1 MHNPS
6 LRSYPRKQPARVIP
20 NLRRESILEWLES
33 SGRMMPREKE
43 ERELKRDEEAE
54 ITDLIAGDDGF
65 EEEDDDDD
73 DDDDALDLDD

>member
-1 MHNPS
+1 
-6 LRSYPRKQPARVIP
+6 
-20 NLRRESILEWLES
+20 
-33 SGRMMPREKE
+33 MMPREKE